1 VQRLISRLAKVN
13 LVEIRSLASRAV
25 EALSKAGE
33 LASKASPDAYGEAS
47 LRWFLYEAH
56 QDLLDAMAALVAE
69 LGLRKPPTYAG
80 IGHVLA
86 ENGLIDLGDAEL
98 IALLARNR
106 NRLAHA
112 YRLLDLSEL
121 REVYLQARDCVP
133 HLAGLLLRI
142 IEERGVDPPP
152 LPESLLALLRSYGVK
167 ALLLFGSRARGDY
180 SEASDYDVAV
190 LAGRRLSLRELDAI
204 ADQLSRLWGGAE
216 VDVVDLSKAPNEL
229 LYKVLRDAV
238 PLYVEDERWFKSWV
252 AREYSRILDEEDLM
266 DIYYRRLQARLQS
279 GKPRDESL

>member
-13 LVEIRSLASRAV
+13 FVEIRSLVSRAV

-33 LASKASPDAYGEAS
+33 LASKASLDAYGEAS

-86 ENGLIDLGDAEL
+86 ENDLIGSGDAEL

-112 YRLLDLSEL
+112 YRLLDLTEL
-121 REVYLQARDCVP
+121 KEVYLQARDRVP
-133 HLAGLLLRI
+133 RLAGLLLRI

-190 LAGRRLSLRELDAI
+190 LARRRLSLRELDAI
-204 ADQLSRLWGGAE
+204 AGELSRLWGGAD
-216 VDVVDLSKAPNEL
+216 VDIVDLSEAPNEL

-238 PLYVEDERWFKSWV
+238 PLYVEDERWFKSWA

-266 DIYYRRLQARLQS
+266 DTYYRRLQARLQP
-279 GKPRDESL
+279 GRPREKSL

>member
-1 VQRLISRLAKVN
+1 MQRLISRLAKVN
-13 LVEIRSLASRAV
+13 FVEIRSLVSRAV

-33 LASKASPDAYGEAS
+33 LANKTSLDAYGEAS

-56 QDLLDAMAALVAE
+56 QDLLDALAALVAE

-86 ENGLIDLGDAEL
+86 ENGLIGSGDAEL
-98 IALLARNR
+98 ISLLARNR

-112 YRLLDLSEL
+112 YRLLDLTEL
-121 REVYLQARDCVP
+121 REVYLQARDRVP
-133 HLAGLLLRI
+133 RLAGLLLRI
-142 IEERGVDPPP
+142 TEERGVDPPP

-190 LAGRRLSLRELDAI
+190 LAGRQLSLRELDAI
-204 ADQLSRLWGGAE
+204 AGELSRLWGGAE
-216 VDVVDLSKAPNEL
+216 VDIVDLSEAPNEL

-238 PLYVEDERWFKSWV
+238 PLYVEDERWFRSWA
-252 AREYSRILDEEDLM
+252 AREYSRVLDEEDLM
-266 DIYYRRLQARLQS
+266 DIYYRRLQARLQP
-279 GKPRDESL
+279 GKPRNESR